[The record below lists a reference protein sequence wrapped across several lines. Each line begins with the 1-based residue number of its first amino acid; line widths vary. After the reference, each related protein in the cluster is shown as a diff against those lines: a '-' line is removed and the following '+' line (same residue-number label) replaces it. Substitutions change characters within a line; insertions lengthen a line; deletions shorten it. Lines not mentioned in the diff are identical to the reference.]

1 MTKAALW
8 MAGWL
13 AAMTVM
19 AAAGREAT
27 RELDVF
33 QIMLLRS
40 SIGLVMLWPLI
51 HDNGGFGTLGTAHP
65 WHHVGRN
72 IVHFGAQFGWL
83 YALTLISI
91 AQVVAIEFTMPIWV
105 AMLAVAFLGERM
117 GLWKNLA
124 VALGLVGVVVIVRPL
139 GGEVNEGQLIAL
151 ASAVGFATSVI
162 VVKSLSCIERPVVI
176 LFWMMII
183 QSAIGLIPALAV
195 WRWPSA
201 YTWAWVLVIAFCGTY
216 SHYCMT
222 RALQHAEATIV
233 VPMDFLRVPLAAL
246 LGWLVYAEQVDLL
259 TGVGAALIL
268 VGNLLN
274 LKSAKP

>member
-139 GGEVNEGQLIAL
+139 GGEVNAGQLIAL